1 MDEDENSSIRR
12 VFELQL
18 QYPTKNDW
26 ASDCLKNIKEM
37 DINMTLGEIRMMPE
51 KKFKNIVRQKSKKSA
66 FRYLMKGRGRK
77 GN

>member
-1 MDEDENSSIRR
+1 
-12 VFELQL
+12 
-18 QYPTKNDW
+18 
-26 ASDCLKNIKEM
+26 M